1 MYLIFIGQKISYFRH
16 YVHVRKS
23 PDDMKKSHVTCFI
36 LFKLYLTLISLPFFP
51 GQASAYEDHLHHGEM
66 IPSPVTAATVVTPG
80 PGSDSGLS
88 GLDQTDTKRFT
99 R

>member
-1 MYLIFIGQKISYFRH
+1 M
-16 YVHVRKS
+16 
-23 PDDMKKSHVTCFI
+23 PP
-36 LFKLYLTLISLPFFP
+36 KLYLTLISLPFFP
-51 GQASAYEDHLHHGEM
+51 GQASAYEDHLHHGGM

-88 GLDQTDTKRFT
+88 GLDQPDTKRLT